1 MIFQLCEASPLS
13 SVWPPSLRQA
23 HWQQPMKGRMREI
36 KAPTIEQ
43 LQPPP
48 LPPPLLEVRSQR
60 PCIWP
65 VLAKQSVC
73 RPLEFSQVRR
83 GARRKFAAPE
93 GALGVVNSQGG

>member
-1 MIFQLCEASPLS
+1 MIFQLCEASPLFCLATF
-13 SVWPPSLRQA
+13 SLRRPTGGSSEGQDETNQSVHNGA
-23 HWQQPMKGRMREI
+23 
-36 KAPTIEQ
+36 APTTAP
-43 LQPPP
+43 PPP
-48 LPPPLLEVRSQR
+48 LPEVRSQR

-93 GALGVVNSQGG
+93 GAPGVGNSQGG